1 LFYGA
6 LHLEFSIV
14 GISGNENG
22 KRTSVLNLKVRRL
35 IKSSWA
41 RVEPALNSGGALQSE
56 LHLITH
62 DYGIRAL

>member
-22 KRTSVLNLKVRRL
+22 KRTSALKARHL
-35 IKSSWA
+35 IESSWA
-41 RVEPALNSGGALQSE
+41 GVEPALNSGGALQS
-56 LHLITH
+56 
-62 DYGIRAL
+62 A